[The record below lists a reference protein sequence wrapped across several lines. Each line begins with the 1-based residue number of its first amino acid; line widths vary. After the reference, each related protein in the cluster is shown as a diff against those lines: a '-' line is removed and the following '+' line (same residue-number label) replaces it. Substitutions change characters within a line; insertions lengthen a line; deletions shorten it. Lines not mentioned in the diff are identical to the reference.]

1 MTLQEVEVFKFKIN
15 GIEIDSDRKVLTATE
30 ILEIAEERS
39 AIPGQANEYVV
50 LGQEREYLSEDEVD
64 IEVDFV
70 LLSVPNAPTQVA

>member
-1 MTLQEVEVFKFKIN
+1 MTIQEVEVFKFKIN

-30 ILEIAEERS
+30 ILEIAEECS

-50 LGQEREYLSEDEVD
+50 LGQEREYLSDDEVD